1 MEVKTNG
8 PKKDNL
14 TFAHFPRKSSRSKR
28 IERVFRNYKKLMII
42 RNNDSMKERKADRAK
57 EAGNQKRI
65 IRNFK
70 KSEENKTEIRE
81 RYHNNVH
88 VERGQIYEKSK
99 E

>member
-1 MEVKTNG
+1 
-8 PKKDNL
+8 
-14 TFAHFPRKSSRSKR
+14 
-28 IERVFRNYKKLMII
+28 
-42 RNNDSMKERKADRAK
+42 MKERKADRAK
-57 EAGNQKRI
+57 ENGNQKRI

-88 VERGQIYEKSK
+88 VESRGQIYEKSK